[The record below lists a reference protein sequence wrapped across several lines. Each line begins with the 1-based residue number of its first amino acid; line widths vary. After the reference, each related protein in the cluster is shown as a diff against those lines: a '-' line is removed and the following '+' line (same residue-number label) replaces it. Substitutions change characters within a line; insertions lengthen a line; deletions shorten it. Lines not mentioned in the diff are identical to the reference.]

1 MNTKP
6 DDELLAL
13 WVEDELDAETSTE
26 VERWAREQP
35 EWVERREQARWS
47 RDLLGSTLGG
57 ADEVPHA
64 EFFNARIRRE
74 IELSKPASEPAPE
87 VGKVRR
93 GPWLWVMPATAAA
106 GVALGFFL
114 GHDPSGVPEAA
125 PPVAAEL
132 APLLYTPERGVQAEF
147 VGGDDATVI
156 VLAGVQAIPDEWE
169 IPETAMLGPEPS
181 RMANHGEEDG
191 DQGVR

>member
-13 WVEDELDAETSTE
+13 WVEDELDAATSTE
-26 VERWAREQP
+26 VERWACEQP
-35 EWVERREQARWS
+35 EWVERREQARWC
-47 RDLLGSTLGG
+47 RELLGSTLGSE
-57 ADEVPHA
+57 DEVPHA

-74 IELSKPASEPAPE
+74 IELAAPAAGSAPE
-87 VGKVRR
+87 PGKVRC

-114 GHDPSGVPEAA
+114 GNDRGVVPEAA

-132 APLLYTPERGVQAEF
+132 APVLYTPERGVEAEF
-147 VGGDDATVI
+147 VGGDEASVI
-156 VLAGVQAIPDEWE
+156 VLAGVRAIPDEWE
-169 IPETAMLGPEPS
+169 IPDTAMLEPEPS
-181 RMANHGEEDG
+181 RLAKHGEVED
-191 DQGVR
+191 DQDVR

>member
-13 WVEDELDAETSTE
+13 WVEDELDAETAAR
-26 VERWAREQP
+26 VDAWASLQP

-47 RDLLGSTLGG
+47 RELLGRTLGG
-57 ADEVPHA
+57 PAEVPHA

-74 IELSKPASEPAPE
+74 IELAAPAAGGAPAP
-87 VGKVRR
+87 GKVRR
-93 GPWLWVMPATAAA
+93 GPWLWLMPATAAA
-106 GVALGFFL
+106 GMALGFLL
-114 GHDPSGVPEAA
+114 GHGGDRGTAA

-132 APLLYTPERGVQAEF
+132 APVLYTPEKGVEVEY
-147 VGGDDATVI
+147 VGGEEATVI

-169 IPETAMLGPEPS
+169 VPETAMVEPEPS
-181 RMANHGEEDG
+181 RMASHGDDDG
-191 DQGVR
+191 EGEVR